1 MTTTDPLTVWLDEL
15 EPSRGHTPSHRR
27 VAEVILKNQQLA
39 SYSEIAE
46 ISERAAVNASTVVR
60 FAKALG
66 FKGWPELQQ
75 ELRVRYLA
83 TLTSEE
89 TLREHPT
96 TVRSAVHNAIQQ
108 DITNLQKTLDSIEVS
123 ETEAVI
129 HALASAGRIVVVGMG
144 SFSAPASVMAH
155 LGSVMGYPISFEG
168 RGGPHLASAL
178 TSLTADDVLVVY
190 NVWRPIRDVLA
201 AAEAARLAGITV
213 IAITDM
219 RRGKLAAASDLA
231 LIVPSEGVSF
241 LQSVTAATSVVYGLL
256 SGMEAAQPDR
266 SRAALR
272 RTQELWQQLG
282 TFND

>member
-1 MTTTDPLTVWLDEL
+1 MTIDPLTAWLDDL
-15 EPSRGHTPSHRR
+15 EPCRGHTPSHGR

-46 ISERAAVNASTVVR
+46 IAERVAVNASTIVR
-60 FAKALG
+60 FAKAIG
-66 FKGWPELQQ
+66 FRGWPEFQQ

-89 TLREHPT
+89 TLREHPC
-96 TVRSAVHNAIQQ
+96 TVAGAIHDAIHQ
-108 DITNLQKTLDSIEVS
+108 DINNLHKTLDSIETAES
-123 ETEAVI
+123 EAAI
-129 HALASAGRIVVVGMG
+129 DALASAGRILVVGMG

-178 TSLTADDVLVVY
+178 TTLTSDDVLIAF
-190 NVWRPIRDVLA
+190 NVWRPFRDVLA
-201 AAEAARLAGITV
+201 AAQAAQLIGATVITV
-213 IAITDM
+213 TDM

-241 LQSVTAATSVVYGLL
+241 LQSATAATSVVYGLL
-256 SGMEAAQPDR
+256 SGMEAARPER

-272 RTQELWQQLG
+272 RTQTLWQQLG
-282 TFND
+282 IFND

>member
-1 MTTTDPLTVWLDEL
+1 MTDPLTLWLDDL
-15 EPSRGHTPSHRR
+15 EPAGGHTPSHRR
-27 VAEVILKNQQLA
+27 VAEVVLKNQQLA

-46 ISERAAVNASTVVR
+46 ISERAGVNPSTVVR
-60 FAKALG
+60 FAQALG

-89 TLREHPT
+89 TLRAHPSST
-96 TVRSAVHNAIQQ
+96 LPSAVHDAIHQ
-108 DITNLQKTLDSIEVS
+108 DIANLQQTIDSIEITDS
-123 ETEAVI
+123 EAAIE
-129 HALASAGRIVVVGMG
+129 ALASAGRILVVGMG
-144 SFSAPASVMAH
+144 SFSAPASVLAH

-168 RGGPHLASAL
+168 RGGPHLATAM
-178 TSLTADDVLVVY
+178 TTLTADDVLVVC

-201 AAEAARLAGITV
+201 AAEAAKHTGTTV

-219 RRGKLAAASDLA
+219 RRGKLAAAADLP

-241 LQSVTAATSVVYGLL
+241 LQSATAATSVVYGLL
-256 SGMEAAQPDR
+256 SGMEAARPER

>member
-1 MTTTDPLTVWLDEL
+1 MTLTDPLTTWFDEL
-15 EPSRGHTPSHRR
+15 EPPKGHTPSHRR
-27 VAEVILKNQQLA
+27 VAEVILNNQQLA

-46 ISERAAVNASTVVR
+46 ISERAAVNPSTVVR

-66 FKGWPELQQ
+66 FRGWPELQQ

-89 TLREHPT
+89 TLREHSSTLP
-96 TVRSAVHNAIQQ
+96 SHVHDAIQH
-108 DITNLQKTLDSIEVS
+108 DINNLNKTFDSIEPS
-123 ETEAVI
+123 ESDAAI
-129 HALASAGRIVVVGMG
+129 AALASAERILVVGMG

-168 RGGPHLASAL
+168 RGGPHLASAM
-178 TSLTADDVLVVY
+178 TSLTAADVLVVC

-201 AAEAARLAGITV
+201 AATSAHALGAMV
-213 IAITDM
+213 IAVTDM
-219 RRGKLAAASDLA
+219 RRGKLAALADHA

-241 LQSVTAATSVVYGLL
+241 LQSSTAATSVIYGLL

-266 SRAALR
+266 SRTALR